1 MPHQT
6 HNPYLMYLTFDSS
19 PLLEESFGAA
29 AQAPQ
34 APGEHGPVRTAR
46 LAMLKARLARIQKM
60 AARRGAGGKRT
71 GRRRVARKV
80 QRIRRHIA
88 RLEARTARR
97 EDRGSSN
104 MSQYLYNPYIE
115 MEDEEGAL
123 PGYNPYAEGALG
135 DDDEDILAGID
146 PELLAMVEEDV
157 DQVYGS
163 LALDPHFAQMME
175 ESDYG
180 PEGYSEV
187 AMSYM
192 SPVEQVDDL
201 FSPYIIERSGIED
214 FDMDEIDG
222 MMGDDE
228 FDDDDDFG
236 DEFEDDDFGDEFED
250 DDFGDEFDDDDDD
263 DFGDDLDE
271 DDDFGLDLDGLGGAR
286 GKRRRSARRSR
297 RGKRQSARQSKR
309 SSRQSSRQSRRSARQ
324 SARGTRRD
332 TRTAARLSK
341 RQSGLESR
349 KGVSS
354 SGPPSAKASAA
365 TVTTQAVPSKRGAGG
380 HGRPGP
386 ARSYQMTAQEY
397 QASPSNELMEK
408 MERIWQNPMWK
419 VAPQRRK
426 QASPETIL
434 ADTRGSS
441 NYYY

>member
-1 MPHQT
+1 MS
-6 HNPYLMYLTFDSS
+6 LTFDSQ
-19 PLLEESFGAA
+19 PLWQESFGAGA
-29 AQAPQ
+29 VA
-34 APGEHGPVRTAR
+34 
-46 LAMLKARLARIQKM
+46 K
-60 AARRGAGGKRT
+60 GAGGASTLPVHLRIARLKTKLASFRQRQQMRQAAGKKTRRADRRIKNLQKR
-71 GRRRVARKV
+71 
-80 QRIRRHIA
+80 IA
-88 RLEARTARR
+88 RLESKAGHRRAAFTTAA
-97 EDRGSSN
+97 DGSSN

-135 DDDEDILAGID
+135 HDDEDILAGID

-163 LALDPHFAQMME
+163 LALDPHYAQMME

-180 PEGYSEV
+180 PEGYSDV

-214 FDMDEIDG
+214 FDMDEIED
-222 MMGDDE
+222 MMGDD
-228 FDDDDDFG
+228 D
-236 DEFEDDDFGDEFED
+236 
-250 DDFGDEFDDDDDD
+250 FDDDDDD
-263 DFGDDLDE
+263 LGW
-271 DDDFGLDLDGLGGAR
+271 DLDGLGGAR
-286 GKRRRSARRSR
+286 GRARRSARRSR
-297 RGKRQSARQSKR
+297 RGERQSARQSRR

-324 SARGTRRD
+324 SGRQTRRD

-349 KGVSS
+349 RGVSS
-354 SGPPSAKASAA
+354 SGPPSSKASAA

-380 HGRPGP
+380 SGRPGP
-386 ARSYQMTAQEY
+386 ARNYQMTLQEY
-397 QASPSNELMEK
+397 KSSPSEDLLEK
-408 MERIWQNPMWK
+408 LKHIWRNPMWK

-426 QASPETIL
+426 LASPETVE
-434 ADTRGSS
+434 AEHGSS